1 MFDSLFAKCFI
12 GLAFLG
18 TVAGAFVCLAIND
31 EASTCEKAGYGAY
44 DDATGVCVIDGNY
57 ASNLVIAAGNTA
69 NSPKPE
75 FIADKQSITY
85 NYLKNSVAK
94 GATIKIV
101 SAASDLAV
109 DTITIQRDETAS
121 AADFVASVEKTINE
135 INQKIGQAPTANGAT
150 YLEAISKAGR
160 DCVSANSTRERQSQ
174 SKDNLDDGAA
184 VLVLGSGLSDG
195 GILNFANST
204 LLQSNP
210 ESIISAMEKAG
221 ELIYDLD
228 DIKIIWSGIGETVA
242 PQETLATSD
251 IDNLKSIYKQVL
263 RRRGA
268 SEVIFDESLKQHNQ
282 IDNNKYTVKT
292 TKISDSGLPPI
303 DVDSELLFKPDSAEL
318 NDKNAV
324 KAELAKEQVFEKAK
338 ESPSQKIIVTGYMAS
353 GNCNGQADISLAGER
368 AKAVKRF
375 LIENGVTNDIEAING
390 GVFESEKSECDNN
403 GVWQPSLA
411 DYRRKVRIEFK

>member
-1 MFDSLFAKCFI
+1 MFDGLIAKSLI
-12 GLAFLG
+12 GIAFLG
-18 TVAGAFVCLAIND
+18 TVAGVFIGLAIND
-31 EASTCEKAGYGAY
+31 EVSTCEKAGYGAY
-44 DDATGVCVIDGNY
+44 NDATGTCDIDGNY
-57 ASNLVIAAGNTA
+57 ANNLVIVAGNTA

-75 FIADKQSITY
+75 FIADKQSVAY

-109 DTITIQRDETAS
+109 DTITIQRGETTS
-121 AADFVASVEKTINE
+121 AADFVDSVEEAITE
-135 INQKIGQAPTANGAT
+135 VNQKIGQAPNADGAT

-160 DCVSANSTRERQSQ
+160 DCTSANSIREKQSQ
-174 SKDNLDDGAA
+174 SKDNLNEGAA

-195 GILNFANST
+195 GILNFADSN
-204 LLQSNP
+204 LLQKNP

-221 ELIYDLD
+221 ELVYDLD
-228 DIKIIWSGIGETVA
+228 DIKIIWSGIGETTT
-242 PQETLATSD
+242 PQETLTTSD
-251 IDNLKSIYKQVL
+251 IKNLKDIYKQVL

-268 SEVIFDESLKQHNQ
+268 SEVLFDDSLKQHNT
-282 IDNNKYTVKT
+282 IDGNNHTVKT
-292 TKISDSGLPPI
+292 TNVSTSGLPPV

-318 NDKNAV
+318 NDKDAV
-324 KAELAKEQVFEKAK
+324 RAELSKKQIFETAK
-338 ESPSQKIIVTGYMAS
+338 ESPSQKIVVTGYMAA
-353 GNCNGQADISLAGER
+353 GNCTGQADTSLAEDR

-375 LIENGVTNDIEAING
+375 LIENGVTNDIEAVNG
-390 GVFESEKSECDNN
+390 GVFEPEKSECDGN